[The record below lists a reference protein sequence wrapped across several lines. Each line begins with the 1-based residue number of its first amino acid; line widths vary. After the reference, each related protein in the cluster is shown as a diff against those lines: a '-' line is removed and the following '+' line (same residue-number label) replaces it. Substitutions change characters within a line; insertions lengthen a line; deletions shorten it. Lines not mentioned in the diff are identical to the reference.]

1 MAQIIFLGF
10 TIMKVFIGYKNAK
23 HANTYQ
29 GGNPTHPYNQ
39 IASLSFFL
47 DVWKLP
53 TLTYDMI

>member
-1 MAQIIFLGF
+1 
-10 TIMKVFIGYKNAK
+10 MKVFIGYKNAK

-39 IASLSFFL
+39 IAPLSFFL